1 MSGSCAVVR
10 LFYSYGANHRF
21 ANFAIPRLRPV
32 TKPINLIVACSE
44 NRVIGRGGQLPWRIP
59 EDWKFF
65 KNQTA
70 RATVIL
76 GRISFESWKSVL
88 DDDRQV
94 VVLTRNRS
102 LARDRVQVANSLA
115 AGIARA
121 EQLPRD
127 IYICGGQRIF
137 DEAITLPQVE
147 HLYLTLVHAH
157 VEGDR
162 FFPEWRNAFPRIID
176 RRESADQNYRYTFY
190 ELGRAETSSRPT
202 NA

>member
-1 MSGSCAVVR
+1 M
-10 LFYSYGANHRF
+10 
-21 ANFAIPRLRPV
+21 
-32 TKPINLIVACSE
+32 TKPLNLIVACAE
-44 NRVIGRGGQLPWRIP
+44 NRVIGRNGQLPWRIP

-65 KNQTA
+65 KGQTA

-102 LARDRVQVANSLA
+102 LARDRVRVAESLA
-115 AGIARA
+115 DGIARA
-121 EQLPRD
+121 EQLSRE

-137 DEAITLPQVE
+137 EEAIALPRVE
-147 HLYLTLVHAH
+147 RLYLTLVHAH

-162 FFPEWRNAFPRIID
+162 HFPEWRNAFPRIIEQ
-176 RRESADQNYRYTFY
+176 RESADQNYRYTFY
-190 ELGRAETSSRPT
+190 ELGRAMNSPKVPSAGDQSPDTK
-202 NA
+202 A